1 MYYFSESE
9 FLMLMYSVGYSV
21 NKIEFGRDRQYRY
34 KRIVEARLHN
44 HCSRANKKN
53 ITCAD
58 RVLGAKF
65 T

>member
-1 MYYFSESE
+1 
-9 FLMLMYSVGYSV
+9 MLMYSVGYSV